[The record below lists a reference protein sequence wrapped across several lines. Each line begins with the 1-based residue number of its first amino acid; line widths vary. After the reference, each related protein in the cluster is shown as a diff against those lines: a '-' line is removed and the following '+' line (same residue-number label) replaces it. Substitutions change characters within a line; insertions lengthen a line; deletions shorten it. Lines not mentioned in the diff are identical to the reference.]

1 MQSEYW
7 HPTANREHHAGI
19 ADVGWHAVRISLHL
33 QFAIPRPN
41 KFTHCCRFKKTLKN
55 VSCTPNAY
63 TKNISINMGSFWI
76 AKRQTNSTLLT
87 NLHKKS
93 PISTHWNRGVFP
105 LFNKHLNRTK
115 KQSNLA
121 IQFQYHCTH
130 FPEEAHPALATSAP
144 LNSKMV
150 MTLEF
155 EHVVNANHKNLDITL
170 CLALIVV
177 YVRIDQLLTFI
188 YFAH

>member
-1 MQSEYW
+1 M
-7 HPTANREHHAGI
+7 I
-19 ADVGWHAVRISLHL
+19 A
-33 QFAIPRPN
+33 
-41 KFTHCCRFKKTLKN
+41 C
-55 VSCTPNAY
+55 
-63 TKNISINMGSFWI
+63 
-76 AKRQTNSTLLT
+76 TLLSAWDWLPT
-87 NLHKKS
+87 LGYVDCIWKMVKDTLLAWHSTTRKGANYISRKS
-93 PISTHWNRGVFP
+93 EPHGKGNKATLVQSLVHIKYHCWNRGVIP

-130 FPEEAHPALATSAP
+130 FPEEAHPALATFAP

-155 EHVVNANHKNLDITL
+155 EHVVDHKNLDITL
-170 CLALIVV
+170 CLTLIVA

-188 YFAH
+188 DFAH